1 MPIYAYKMHKY
12 EVTLVGA
19 KGYSGLDLAKILIT
33 HPHARLSSVL
43 TSDQSPFSLEDALLD
58 SRASQIQS
66 LPLSDWKSLKVKPS
80 IVFLATPAE
89 VSLEWA
95 PKFLEAGVSVIDLSG
110 AYRLEAADYPKWYGL
125 EHPEHSPLAQ
135 ATYGLSPFDESF
147 PKTGTFLISNPGCY
161 VTSVLMA
168 LIPLLREGLID
179 PTNLVI
185 DSKSGT
191 TGAGRKASTDLLFSE
206 VDGECLPYKIGK
218 HQHYPEIVRHLET
231 YSGVKTSPF
240 FTTQL
245 LTVRRGI
252 LSSIYAH
259 VKPGVTTGQIAAA
272 FNRTYANYPL
282 VRHAAAT
289 EARAKSL
296 LSLKR
301 VAGTPYTNL
310 VYSVTDSKLYLFSVI
325 DNLMKGAASQAVEN
339 FNRAYGLPINT
350 GLSSLE
356 GVL

>member
-1 MPIYAYKMHKY
+1 MLIYAYTMHKY

-19 KGYSGLDLAKILIT
+19 KGYSGLDLAKILLA

-43 TSDQSPFSLEDALLD
+43 TSDQAAFNLEDALLD
-58 SRASQIQS
+58 SNASQVQS
-66 LPLSDWKSLKVKPS
+66 LPLASWTSLKAKPS
-80 IVFLATPAE
+80 VVFLATPAE

-95 PKFLEAGVSVIDLSG
+95 PRFLEAGVSVIDVSG
-110 AYRLEAADYPKWYGL
+110 AFRLEKSEYPKWYGF
-125 EHPEHSPLAQ
+125 EHSSDSPLAQ
-135 ATYGLSPFDESF
+135 ATYGLSPFEESF
-147 PKTGTFLISNPGCY
+147 PKKGPFLIANPGCY

-179 PTNLVI
+179 PSTLVI
-185 DSKSGT
+185 DAKSGT
-191 TGAGRKASTDLLFSE
+191 TGAGRKASADLLFSE

-218 HQHYPEIVRHLET
+218 HQHYPEIVKYLE
-231 YSGVKTSPF
+231 SFGGAKTSPF

-245 LTVRRGI
+245 LSIRRGI
-252 LSSIYAH
+252 LSSIYAN
-259 VKPGVTTGQIAAA
+259 VKPGVDTAQIAAA
-272 FNRTYANYPL
+272 FNRAYGNYPL
-282 VRHAAAT
+282 VRHAAANET
-289 EARAKSL
+289 RAKSL

-310 VYSVTDSKLYLFSVI
+310 VYSVTESKLYLYSVI

-339 FNRAYGLPINT
+339 FNRAYGLPVTT
-350 GLSSLE
+350 GLTPME